1 MRSLIMMVILL
12 LISLSTLAAIE
23 VYDFS
28 DPRQSARF
36 KKLTEELRCPKCQNQ
51 NLAGSNSTLS
61 VDLKGIVYEK
71 ILAGE
76 SDQQILS
83 FMKQRYG
90 EFILFKPEMKQSN
103 FLLWFGPIIFL
114 FAFLFLF
121 YRWYLNN
128 RQSLEQRNDNLGS
141 SADDDHEMEGSE

>member
-12 LISLSTLAAIE
+12 LVSLSALAAID

-28 DPRQSARF
+28 DPQQSVRF

-51 NLAGSNSTLS
+51 NLAGSNSALS

-71 ILAGE
+71 VLVGE
-76 SDQQILS
+76 TDQQILS

-90 EFILFKPEMKQSN
+90 EFILYKPEMKQSN

-121 YRWYLNN
+121 YRWYLKNKHV
-128 RQSLEQRNDNLGS
+128 LEPRDDSLGS